1 MYKKSS
7 TSKGAL
13 IGAGVGAVAGGA
25 ANYFRKNKDER
36 SAKDALIGAGVG
48 AAAGGGIGAIAGH
61 VNGKKRTPEAK
72 NKDSHNKPLE
82 SAEKPIQP
90 EKPTQQEKPIQP
102 EKPTQQEKPIQLP
115 TGNDNKQREVV
126 TKGSAVERLK
136 ARMAKDR
143 ARRYTPPKIE
153 REAMQSYKKLQK
165 SEDPGIREAS
175 EKDRLN
181 MIRRLRASNGT
192 AGGFHRYRTV
202 THSGNRLKDEILERA
217 RSKRQET

>member
-61 VNGKKRTPEAK
+61 VNGK
-72 NKDSHNKPLE
+72 NKDS
-82 SAEKPIQP
+82 
-90 EKPTQQEKPIQP
+90 
-102 EKPTQQEKPIQLP
+102 
-115 TGNDNKQREVV
+115 DNKQREVV

-136 ARMAKDR
+136 ARMAEDR
-143 ARRYTPPKIE
+143 ADGKHIPNRHTRNLFRKY
-153 REAMQSYKKLQK
+153 REFEASPNP
-165 SEDPGIREAS
+165 EIREYA
-175 EKDRLN
+175 KKNRLDTLE
-181 MIRRLRASNGT
+181 RLRKSSGEW
-192 AGGFHRYRTV
+192 HKYRRAAYT
-202 THSGNRLKDEILERA
+202 KDEILERA
-217 RSKRQET
+217 RSKD

>member
-82 SAEKPIQP
+82 SA
-90 EKPTQQEKPIQP
+90 EKPIQP